1 MTSSPH
7 TAKYLPTMA
16 VNSSGAPDTRI
27 SLEVADRE
35 GQCVCAHVLQHSGH
49 QLPLPGLVM
58 RT

>member
-1 MTSSPH
+1 
-7 TAKYLPTMA
+7 MA